1 MQWTGALEH
10 PGAAS
15 SPFDPSTI
23 FSGGGGGGGGG
34 MGPARGSSASAPYAP
49 SPAQHPP
56 PLARYPAQ
64 HAPSGAPGV
73 LSLGP
78 APLPGAAH
86 ALSRPPPLSTVELQ
100 DQHSALAAAR
110 RARLQEGRASDPYYS
125 ASQQS
130 GGGSSL
136 RGHGLAGGQRA
147 AAEYV
152 SPTRLP
158 NRPF

>member
-1 MQWTGALEH
+1 M
-10 PGAAS
+10 
-15 SPFDPSTI
+15 
-23 FSGGGGGGGGG
+23 
-34 MGPARGSSASAPYAP
+34 
-49 SPAQHPP
+49 
-56 PLARYPAQ
+56 
-64 HAPSGAPGV
+64 
-73 LSLGP
+73 LSLGS

-125 ASQQS
+125 ASQQ
-130 GGGSSL
+130 GGGSL
-136 RGHGLAGGQRA
+136 RGHGLAGGQR